1 MSAYDT
7 LMENLPDYFKPVLE
21 YIQIMQAHGYAL
33 DQLDNNI
40 KSIYD
45 NFYIQ
50 TADTETLQYYEKLL
64 GIIPSPNDSLSYRKD
79 KVIQQL
85 SLVPQFDI
93 NWLITK
99 LNSLYGE
106 NGYTLTVDPVS
117 LSLNIDITDDRYD
130 QVKLFYDFIWDV
142 IPAHIYIPAKQYS
155 GTSIDTPL
163 CAGVVPSS
171 TVMSYLTGTY

>member
-1 MSAYDT
+1 MKQKAMKT
-7 LMENLPDYFKPVLE
+7 L
-21 YIQIMQAHGYAL
+21 
-33 DQLDNNI
+33 
-40 KSIYD
+40 SIY
-45 NFYIQ
+45 I
-50 TADTETLQYYEKLL
+50 
-64 GIIPSPNDSLSYRKD
+64 GIIGILLLAVLPAKAASEAEFRKLSKTYTLRADGSQEVRVQKE
-79 KVIQQL
+79 L
-85 SLVPQFDI
+85 TLF
-93 NWLITK
+93 THAAM
-99 LNSLYGE
+99 NSLYGE